1 MSKTGSESSDITAL
15 AQDIS
20 RIAQEHGFT
29 LAAAES
35 LTGGRISCHLAGA
48 PDSSSWYAGGVTS
61 YQARIKYE
69 VLGVPEGAR
78 VITGQAVSQMARGV
92 SGLMTADAV
101 VAVSGAGGPEGQ
113 EGNPPGTTWI
123 ATLVRGT
130 LHTELHHFPGGPEEV
145 LQQTEHRALALL
157 YASMVEFINHQETDI

>member
-1 MSKTGSESSDITAL
+1 MSKTGSESTDVSAL

-20 RIAQEHGFT
+20 RIAQQHGFT

-61 YQARIKYE
+61 YETRIKYE
-69 VLGVPEGAR
+69 VLGVPEGDP
-78 VITGQAVSQMARGV
+78 VITEKAVGQMALGV
-92 SGLMTADAV
+92 SELMTADAA
-101 VAVSGAGGPEGQ
+101 VAVSGVGGPEGQ

-123 ATLVRGT
+123 AALVRGT
-130 LHTELHHFPGGPEEV
+130 LRTEFHHFPGEPMEV
-145 LQQTEHRALALL
+145 LEQTEQRALALL
-157 YASMVEFINHQETDI
+157 HTSMVEFINHQEKDV